1 MKTIIKKNSIK
12 LKFKLC
18 NWKGSFFLIKLNRM
32 ENNKKKGLLLI
43 MSGPSGVGKGT
54 VREKLMEDKS
64 LNLFYSVSMTTRN
77 MRPGEVNGRE
87 YYFVTKEDFMKQ
99 VADDNLLEWA
109 EYVGNCYGTPRDKVE
124 AMRNE
129 GKNVLLEI
137 DVKGAEN
144 VFKKVPDVVSIFI
157 APPSVEELRN
167 RLKGRGTE
175 SDEVINNR
183 VNAAAKE
190 LEYKGLYKHVV
201 INDKLEDAVEEIRQI
216 IKRGM

>member
-1 MKTIIKKNSIK
+1 
-12 LKFKLC
+12 
-18 NWKGSFFLIKLNRM
+18 M

-54 VREKLMEDKS
+54 IREMLMEDKS

-87 YYFVTKEDFMKQ
+87 YYFVTRDEFMKN
-99 VADDNLLEWA
+99 VEKDNLLEWA

-124 AMRNE
+124 DMRND

-137 DVKGAEN
+137 DVKGAAN
-144 VFKKVPDVVSIFI
+144 VFKKVPDVISIFI
-157 APPSVEELRN
+157 APPSVEELGN
-167 RLKGRGTE
+167 RLRGRGTE
-175 SDEVINNR
+175 SEEVIANR
-183 VNAAAKE
+183 VSQAVKE
-190 LEYKGLYKHVV
+190 LEYKDLYKFVV

-216 IKRGM
+216 IRTKM

>member
-1 MKTIIKKNSIK
+1 
-12 LKFKLC
+12 
-18 NWKGSFFLIKLNRM
+18 M
-32 ENNKKKGLLLI
+32 ENNNKKGLLLI

-77 MRPGEVNGRE
+77 MRPGEVDGRE
-87 YYFVTKEDFMKQ
+87 YYFVSKDEFMKQ
-99 VADDNLLEWA
+99 VANDNLLEWA

-124 AMRNE
+124 AMRQE

-144 VFKKVPDVVSIFI
+144 VFKKVPDVISIFI

-167 RLKGRGTE
+167 RLRGRGTE
-175 SDEVINNR
+175 SEEVINNR
-183 VNAAAKE
+183 VSAASKE
-190 LEYKGLYKHVV
+190 LEYKKFYKFVV

-216 IKRGM
+216 IKARMWGRLWLLLLFMV

>member
-1 MKTIIKKNSIK
+1 
-12 LKFKLC
+12 
-18 NWKGSFFLIKLNRM
+18 M

-54 VREKLMEDKS
+54 IREMLMEDKS

-87 YYFVTKEDFMKQ
+87 YYFVTRDEFMKN
-99 VADDNLLEWA
+99 VEKDNLLEWA

-124 AMRNE
+124 DMRND

-137 DVKGAEN
+137 DVKGAAN
-144 VFKKVPDVVSIFI
+144 VFKKVPDVISIFI
-157 APPSVEELRN
+157 APPSVEELGN
-167 RLKGRGTE
+167 RLRGRGTE
-175 SDEVINNR
+175 SEEVIANR
-183 VNAAAKE
+183 VSQAVKE
-190 LEYKGLYKHVV
+190 LEYKDLYKFVV

-216 IKRGM
+216 IRSKM